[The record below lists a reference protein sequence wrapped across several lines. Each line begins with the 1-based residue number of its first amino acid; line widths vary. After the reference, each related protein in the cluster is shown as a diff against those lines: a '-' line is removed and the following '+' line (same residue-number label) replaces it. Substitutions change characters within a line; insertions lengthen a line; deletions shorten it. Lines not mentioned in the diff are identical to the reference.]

1 MFDYR
6 GNPGI
11 LPPRLFPLAW
21 GFPLLLLVFFLWLW
35 GFRSCSWFFSSSEMC
50 VYFLFLGFDQKADQP
65 VCIELWHF
73 QLPAPRKVPR
83 CLHLIQGRHL
93 VLKPTNFERG
103 RIRPIWVSDLRKRP
117 LIGVSRSLIYEQ
129 RTEPKPGARAHIA
142 LFQWQ
147 ASWTYPLQPQR
158 QRAAGTIMHAPGHDI
173 SQDNATK
180 TPTIPAC
187 PSVKLST
194 FFRET
199 SEEFPQQ
206 TYFPNI
212 FAKTCLRTAIPATE
226 PECAGRN
233 SDSVLV

>member
-1 MFDYR
+1 MGGGQHQIIPRLGGHSQVLEYR

-129 RTEPKPGARAHIA
+129 RTEPKPGARAHIPR
-142 LFQWQ
+142 
-147 ASWTYPLQPQR
+147 PLSVAGILGLGRWIRSQKFDAR
-158 QRAAGTIMHAPGHDI
+158 RFGHLAA
-173 SQDNATK
+173 
-180 TPTIPAC
+180 
-187 PSVKLST
+187 
-194 FFRET
+194 
-199 SEEFPQQ
+199 
-206 TYFPNI
+206 
-212 FAKTCLRTAIPATE
+212 
-226 PECAGRN
+226 
-233 SDSVLV
+233 